1 MLSSPLHRERDG
13 GFWGFRL
20 SWDQGRSGPLPVAG
34 PQPLA
39 GDWAFLPMLS
49 SPLHQPHSALL
60 DGQRGGSFCCFPET
74 TECGGCVRLSWDQGR
89 SGPLPVAGPQPLGGS
104 WTYFRILL
112 RILLWILSFPLPL
125 PYATLLW
132 KRLDGQRGR
141 GFWGFRLSSH
151 QGLIGPLGL
160 LLGHDADEVCPVGQL
175 NTHRSVSR

>member
-13 GFWGFRL
+13 GFRGFRL
-20 SWDQGRSGPLPVAG
+20 SWDEGRSGPLPVAGPPPLAGDWAFLTMLSSPLHRERDGGFRGFRLSWDEGRSGPLPVVG

-39 GDWAFLPMLS
+39 GDWAFLPS

-60 DGQRGGSFCCFPET
+60 AGQRGGGFCCFPET

-112 RILLWILSFPLPL
+112 RILSFPLPL
-125 PYATLLW
+125 PYATLL
-132 KRLDGQRGR
+132 
-141 GFWGFRLSSH
+141 
-151 QGLIGPLGL
+151 
-160 LLGHDADEVCPVGQL
+160 
-175 NTHRSVSR
+175 